1 MRKIQLLN
9 RIAEH
14 GIKAFDAE
22 KYTVGTDITSPEG
35 ILVRS
40 ANMHETAFGPELLA
54 IARAGAGVNN
64 IPLARC
70 TEQGI
75 AVFNTPGGNANSV
88 KELTVLA
95 LLLAARD
102 VVGGIAWARGLSGQ
116 ADVEKQVEAG
126 KGAFAGSE
134 IQNRWLGVI
143 GLGAVGGLVANIAH
157 ELGMHV
163 IGCDPFLSVD
173 SAWGISRGV
182 ERAASFQEVFG
193 AVDYLT
199 LHVPST
205 NDTRGMI
212 NAQAL
217 SRMRDGV
224 RIINLARADLVVSE
238 DLLAALN
245 SGKVAA
251 YVTDF
256 PTPELLGHEKV
267 ISIPHLGA
275 STEEAEDNCALMAAH
290 ELMDYLENGN
300 IRNSVNLPNASMP
313 TSGDARLCIIHSNV
327 PSMLAAFTDAL
338 GDAGIN
344 IENLLNRSR
353 GDIAYTLFEVAG
365 TVPPEVLHRLH
376 SIEGV
381 VRVRLIEAWGR
392 ACNLPGFR

>member
-1 MRKIQLLN
+1 MRNIKLLN
-9 RIAEH
+9 RIADQ
-14 GIKAFDAE
+14 GLKAFDPERYA
-22 KYTVGTDITSPEG
+22 VSTDAQAPEG

-40 ANMHETAFGPELLA
+40 ADLHQMEFGPEMLA

-70 TEQGI
+70 TQQGI

-95 LLLAARD
+95 LLLSARN
-102 VVGGIAWARGLSGQ
+102 VIGGVRWAEGLAGT
-116 ADVEKQVEAG
+116 DDIEKQVEAG
-126 KGAFAGSE
+126 KGAFAGTE
-134 IQNRWLGVI
+134 IQNRTLGVI
-143 GLGAVGGLVANIAH
+143 GLGAVGGLVANIGH
-157 ELGMHV
+157 EMGMNV

-173 SAWGISRGV
+173 SAWGISRSV
-182 ERAASFQEVFG
+182 HRAASFQDVFG

-212 NAQAL
+212 NAHAL
-217 SRMRDGV
+217 SRMRDGI
-224 RIINLARADLVVSE
+224 RIINLARADLVVPE
-238 DLLAALN
+238 DLIAALD

-251 YVTDF
+251 YITDF
-256 PTPELLGHEKV
+256 PTRELLGHKNV

-275 STEEAEDNCALMAAH
+275 STEEAEDNCAVMAAH

-300 IRNSVNLPNASMP
+300 IRNSVNLPNASMA
-313 TSGDARLCIIHSNV
+313 TSGDARVCIIHANA
-327 PSMLAAFTDAL
+327 PNMLAAFTDAL

-353 GDIAYTLFEVAG
+353 GDIAYTIFEIGG
-365 TVPPEVLHRLH
+365 TVGHPVLQRLRA
-376 SIEGV
+376 IEGV

-392 ACNLPGFR
+392 ACDLPGFR